1 MSTIT
6 VHPTQP
12 TPDPPLPGV
21 CIEAEGVSRVLRSGN
36 RILSEVSVAVE
47 PGRLVAVIGASGSG
61 KTTLLETLAGLR
73 IPSSGQ
79 VLLDGRDVHRDREEL
94 HGAIGYVPQ
103 DDIIHRDLPVRAT
116 IRHAARL
123 RLPQLTGAAL
133 DARVDETID
142 ALGTDRSGVDGRR
155 APQRRSAQ
163 ARQHRRGAP
172 DPTTR
177 LLPRRTDIRP

>member
-1 MSTIT
+1 MTCCPQGRLSDGREKVGRRRAPYVPSHEHHRPSTR
-6 VHPTQP
+6 PN
-12 TPDPPLPGV
+12 PPPIRALPGV

-73 IPSSGQ
+73 TPSSGQ

-103 DDIIHRDLPVRAT
+103 DDIIHRDLPC
-116 IRHAARL
+116 
-123 RLPQLTGAAL
+123 
-133 DARVDETID
+133 
-142 ALGTDRSGVDGRR
+142 GRR
-155 APQRRSAQ
+155 SDTRPGSGCPNSQGPRST
-163 ARQHRRGAP
+163 RGS
-172 DPTTR
+172 TTPSTR
-177 LLPRRTDIRP
+177 SD